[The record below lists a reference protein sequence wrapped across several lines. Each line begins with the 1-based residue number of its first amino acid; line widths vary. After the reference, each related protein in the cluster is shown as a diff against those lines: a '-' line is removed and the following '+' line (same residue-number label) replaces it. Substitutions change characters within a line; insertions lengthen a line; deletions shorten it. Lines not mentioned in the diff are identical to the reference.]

1 MLPST
6 TKVKAAPLAL
16 DELGV
21 RAESAGAVTTGSAT
35 WIFLFK
41 DGDQASKT
49 VTRPRWAMTTWTGA
63 VELGAMVLPRRE
75 TSGAR

>member
-1 MLPST
+1 VPGTKLLPST
-6 TKVKAAPLAL
+6 TKVKAAPPAL

-21 RAESAGAVTTGSAT
+21 KAESAGAVTTGSAT
-35 WIFLFK
+35 WIFLVK
-41 DGDQASKT
+41 D